1 MRSPFFSMKKFIRA
15 APGKITTFETSGDDM
30 HVVTRQ
36 NVDPI
41 LEANKRVS
49 NEWKPGDYQT
59 GSHHHHK
66 VADIPATI
74 YYDMVKKLGEPK
86 HNLAAW
92 KRWLNDPE
100 NRFFRT
106 TGGKI

>member
-1 MRSPFFSMKKFIRA
+1 MKKLLSI
-15 APGKITTFETSGDDM
+15 APGKITTFETSGDDI

-36 NVDPI
+36 KLDPI
-41 LEANKRVS
+41 LESNKRAL
-49 NEWKPGDYQT
+49 NDWKPGGYQT

-66 VADIPATI
+66 VADIPATV
-74 YYDMVKKLGEPK
+74 YYDMVKRLGKPK

-92 KRWLNDPE
+92 KKWLNDPD

-106 TGGKI
+106 TTGTI